1 MSTIIPFHGVR
12 YDTTLVGDIKQ
23 VVAPPYDIIDAAG
36 QKALHDRH
44 PQNIIRLELGFDQPG
59 EGPANNRYT
68 RAASTL
74 RDWLKS
80 GALKR
85 DAQPTLYYHTI
96 DYTAPYAPTGS
107 PTKTLKGFLATIKLE
122 TLDSGHIYPHENTRS
137 AAKTDRLNLLEA
149 CKTNFSPIWSLYS
162 DPQGAVIG
170 LLEEAIK
177 GKPAPIDF
185 RDDVGFRQQLWAVT
199 DPAVLQHAVDALRSK
214 PLFIADG
221 HHRYETALNYQ
232 KFRRQQAGSPAG
244 QHSYDGVLM
253 LLTALED
260 PGLTVLP
267 THRITTTPLPSY
279 DKVRTLLA
287 DQFELQEFPFTTGTQ
302 ATVRAQFIE
311 ALRTNGG
318 MVPMFGLTLKGKD
331 SYFTLA
337 LKPAHR
343 PPANAS
349 PRAKLDVSL
358 LQQLVVTT
366 LCQTQQEQ
374 EAILYTKDDHEALD
388 WVARG
393 TGTGAVLL
401 NPTKVSEVQAVATA
415 GERMPHKST
424 YFFPKPLTGLVMN
437 VMEA

>member
-1 MSTIIPFHGVR
+1 MSTIIPFHGMR
-12 YDTTLVGDIKQ
+12 YDATAVGDVKQ

-36 QKALHDRH
+36 QKAFHDRH
-44 PQNIIRLELGFDQPG
+44 PQNIIRLELGLDQPG
-59 EGPANNRYT
+59 DGPTQNRYI

-96 DYTAPYAPTGS
+96 EYLPPYAPAGS
-107 PTKTLKGFLATIKLE
+107 PTKTLKGFLATVKLE
-122 TLDSGHIYPHENTRS
+122 ALDSGHIYPHENTRS

-162 DPQGAVIG
+162 DPQGTVMG
-170 LLEEAIK
+170 LLVGAIK
-177 GKPAPIDF
+177 GKPASIDF

-199 DPAVLQHAVDALRSK
+199 DPAVLKQAVDTLRSK

-232 KFRRQQAGSPAG
+232 KIRRQQAGSPVD
-244 QHSYDGVLM
+244 QHAYDAVLM
-253 LLTALED
+253 LLTSLED

-267 THRITTTPLPSY
+267 THRVTTTTLPPY
-279 DKVRTLLA
+279 DHVQSLLGA
-287 DQFELQEFPFTTGTQ
+287 TFDLQEFPFTVTTQ
-302 ATVRAQFIE
+302 AATRAKFIE
-311 ALRTNGG
+311 ALRTHGR
-318 MVPMFGLTLKGKD
+318 MVPMFGLALKGE
-331 SYFTLA
+331 SRYVTLS

-343 PPANAS
+343 PPAQAS

-358 LQQLVVTT
+358 LQQLVVAA
-366 LCQTQQEQ
+366 LCPTPQEQ

-388 WVARG
+388 WVAKG
-393 TGTGAVLL
+393 TGTGALLL
-401 NPTKVSEVQAVATA
+401 NATKVSEVQAVATA

-437 VMEA
+437 LME